1 MKNTLQYMQNAVG
14 QVKSIE
20 VIIHICIY
28 ELIEIIIIII
38 IVLYNMYI
46 YIRAGVEPTTYSLY

>member
-28 ELIEIIIIII
+28 ELIEIIII
-38 IVLYNMYI
+38 VLYNMYI
-46 YIRAGVEPTTYSLY
+46 Y

>member
-46 YIRAGVEPTTYSLY
+46 Y